1 MNDNERIMLEC
12 RYIISLRKSYQEIA
26 SFLKINEN
34 VIVDDINCKLKKI
47 DHILYERVQEIINN
61 V

>member
-12 RYIISLRKSYQEIA
+12 RYIISLKKNYQEIA
-26 SFLKINEN
+26 SFLKINEKVVINDVN
-34 VIVDDINCKLKKI
+34 VKLKEM
-47 DHILYERVQEIINN
+47 DHLLYERVQKIINN